1 MVEFRRII
9 RQTTWMWA
17 VMLGLALAAGCA
29 STGPPVLPSGFLENY
44 KALKPDPQVKGLYWW
59 EKRGVD
65 WKEYNKLLIDPVQV
79 RVDKSKSKRRLQP
92 GEAKMLAAKLRQAVV
107 KALESYYPV
116 VDKPG
121 PGVLRL
127 RAALVHVKPVNPA
140 MNVMS
145 TAIMMMP
152 MDVGEAAVESQFM
165 DSMSSQVLAEVL
177 AVDEGSHSELT
188 KVWSRWDQVEDAFR
202 DWAQMLKESFRE
214 TK

>member
-1 MVEFRRII
+1 MEFRRII

-29 STGPPVLPSGFLENY
+29 STGPPVPPSGFLENY

-177 AVDEGSHSELT
+177 VVDEGSHSELT